1 MNKLIRLFN
10 QNIKKIIIGVLA
22 ILFVFVIINVL
33 NEVAKENNQIA
44 QNEAKESQNTSS
56 TSSKNSEKSYENEST
71 SLITGEKVSD
81 KYQDTFGEL
90 IDNFLRACLE
100 GDQEEAYNLLSQ
112 ECKDELYPSK
122 EIFIDK
128 YCKDKFTVNRKY
140 SFQTWSSKEPYIYR
154 IKIFE
159 DMLASG
165 KANTNYIEDYYTI
178 VEENGDHKLNIS
190 SFIGKVDKNSE
201 NEKNGIKVRIKNI
214 KVYLNY
220 LLYTLEVENNT
231 EDTVLLDRRKA
242 TDETYLVDKSGALYL
257 ALLHENTE
265 EDLLV
270 GAQEKK
276 EVKIKFSCTYQQ
288 NTKVEE
294 IVFSKVILNY
304 EQYEQNI
311 KEYEDFYEIE
321 VEQ

>member
-10 QNIKKIIIGVLA
+10 QNIRKIIVGVLA
-22 ILFVFVIINVL
+22 IVFVFVIINVL
-33 NEVAKENNQIA
+33 NEVAKENNKIA
-44 QNEAKESQNTSS
+44 QNEIKENNVITNTNN
-56 TSSKNSEKSYENEST
+56 KVNYEKQST

-81 KYQDTFGEL
+81 QYQDTFGKL
-90 IDNFLRACLE
+90 IDNFLEACLE
-100 GDQEEAYNLLSQ
+100 GNTEEAYNLLSQ
-112 ECKDELYPSK
+112 DCKEELYSSK

-128 YCKDKFTVNRKY
+128 YCKDKFIGNRKY
-140 SFQTWSSKEPYIYR
+140 SFQAWSAKEPYIYK

-178 VEENGDHKLNIS
+178 AEENGDYKLNIS

-201 NEKNGIKVRIKNI
+201 NTKNGVTVKIKNI

-220 LLYTLEVENNT
+220 LVYNLEVENST
-231 EDTVLLDRRKA
+231 ENAILLDRRKL
-242 TDETYLVDKSGALYL
+242 TDETYLMDKSGALYT

-265 EDLLV
+265 DDLLV
-270 GAQEKK
+270 ESQDKK
-276 EVKIKFSCTYQQ
+276 EIEIKFSCVYQD
-288 NTKVEE
+288 NTR
-294 IVFSKVILNY
+294 IAGMVFSKVIPNY
-304 EQYEQNI
+304 EQYKQNI
-311 KEYEDFYEIE
+311 EEYEDFYEIE